1 MSDPNSID
9 SIYSGGGSYLKGEE
23 LADTDDVTL
32 TIEGTEIKTFD
43 DGSRKIV
50 LAFAETEKK
59 LVVNKTNALMISEVA
74 GSKRADDW
82 IGKSITLYGTK
93 VEYAGKLTDGIR
105 VRPPQRKGTG
115 KKAAFVTK
123 DDPRTQQYDERN
135 PPPHGASF
143 NDDVPFAPEFRG

>member
-1 MSDPNSID
+1 MSDSID
-9 SIYSGGGSYLKGEE
+9 DIYSGGGSYLKGEE

-32 TIEGTEIKTFD
+32 TIEGTAIKQFD

-50 LAFAETEKK
+50 LSFGETDKK

-82 IGKSITLYGTK
+82 IGKQITLYGTK

-115 KKAAFVTK
+115 NKASFVKADK
-123 DDPRTQQYDERN
+123 DDPRTQVYDERN
-135 PPPHGASF
+135 PPPS
-143 NDDVPFAPEFRG
+143 DDIPF